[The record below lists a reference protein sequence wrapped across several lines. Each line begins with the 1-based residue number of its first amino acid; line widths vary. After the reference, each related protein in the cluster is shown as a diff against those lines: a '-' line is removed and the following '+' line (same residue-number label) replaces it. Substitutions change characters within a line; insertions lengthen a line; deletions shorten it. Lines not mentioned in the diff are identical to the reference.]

1 MDLACPIY
9 TALDSNNKKEFDTMN
24 ESAQCLADRI
34 KTRYSH
40 SSVQFISESCAEGL

>member
-9 TALDSNNKKEFDTMN
+9 TALDSNNKKADDATN

-34 KTRYSH
+34 
-40 SSVQFISESCAEGL
+40 